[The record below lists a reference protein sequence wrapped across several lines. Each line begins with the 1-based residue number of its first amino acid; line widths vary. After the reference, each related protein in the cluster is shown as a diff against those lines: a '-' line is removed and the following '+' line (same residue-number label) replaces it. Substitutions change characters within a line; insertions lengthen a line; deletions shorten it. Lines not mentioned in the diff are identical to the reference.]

1 MRKDSRSSLLALI
14 VRGFVIILPL
24 LLLGVVIE
32 ILYGIVA
39 GWVRPV
45 LEAMPG
51 IVFKNEAFRFVAV
64 VGVFVVLFLLVGA
77 LAGTRLGQS
86 VGRRIEL
93 SMLSRLPLY
102 NALRAMVAGLA
113 GQDHA
118 GAMKPVLV
126 TVDEP
131 GLQQFGFLLETHA
144 DGRSTVFLPGS
155 PNPGSGGSVI
165 VAPERVQELH
175 ISVRE
180 VLQCLS
186 RWGHGS
192 AILLHANGSP
202 PADRDPRAHRKEG
215 DA

>member
-1 MRKDSRSSLLALI
+1 MKEDSRSSLLALI
-14 VRGFVIILPL
+14 GRGFVIVLPL
-24 LLLGVVIE
+24 LLLGVVVQ

-39 GWVRPV
+39 GWIHPV
-45 LEAMPG
+45 LDAMPG
-51 IVFKNEAFRFVAV
+51 IVFQNEAFRFVAV
-64 VGVFVVLFLLVGA
+64 VGVVVVLFLMVGA

-93 SMLSRLPLY
+93 SMLSRLPFY
-102 NALRAMVAGLA
+102 NALRVIVAGLA
-113 GQDHA
+113 GRDDA

-155 PNPGSGGSVI
+155 PNPGSGSSVI

-180 VLQCLS
+180 VLRCLS

-192 AILLHANGSP
+192 AVLLHENGSP
-202 PADRDPRAHRKEG
+202 TADRDPRARGKEG